1 MTKIRRATT
10 TTRNKARYPPLS
22 YFINNKLFNMKTK
35 QKIWLSIMTCVAFF
49 SCSSP
54 VERQL
59 FGTWSRDTI
68 ASVGER
74 EKFAQHERLIFYD
87 DNSFMQEFTYT
98 NSSTNDTIAKSI
110 ITGAWNVSKNNIM
123 MNYDTCFTTTSLKS
137 NLKSQFHNSTK
148 KRVTPSDTINLDS
161 TFMAQ
166 KNGAANDS
174 TITITKRLSDDSV
187 ISSKYTRVP
196 AASLD

>member
-1 MTKIRRATT
+1 
-10 TTRNKARYPPLS
+10 
-22 YFINNKLFNMKTK
+22 MKTK

-49 SCSSP
+49 SCSKP
-54 VERQL
+54 FERQL
-59 FGTWSRDTI
+59 YGTWSRDTI
-68 ASVGER
+68 ESVGET